1 MIECLPVIFKKDF
14 DVAVQ
19 NIKELVHVLRPDIDF
34 DSCFSVHPY
43 YNSIEMVRIMEQKK
57 QLFEND
63 FFETEEDMAFAVNDA
78 ILNGDIELREEVLK
92 NLNLVVISYGFQSKA
107 TFTVSSVSERNII
120 ICLQRIIKSV
130 TGKKYEPQE
139 FEVENQQ
146 NIDIHVIICLEIIL
160 LIYEKIQILVN

>member
-1 MIECLPVIFKKDF
+1 MECLPVIFKKDF

-43 YNSIEMVRIMEQKK
+43 YNSAEMVRLMEKNK

-78 ILNGDIELREEVLK
+78 ILNGDIETELPIIDGIEIRANNPWNRKLEESLER
-92 NLNLVVISYGFQSKA
+92 ISNNMFD
-107 TFTVSSVSERNII
+107 SVD
-120 ICLQRIIKSV
+120 
-130 TGKKYEPQE
+130 
-139 FEVENQQ
+139 F
-146 NIDIHVIICLEIIL
+146 DF
-160 LIYEKIQILVN
+160 

>member
-14 DVAVQ
+14 DIAVQ

-43 YNSIEMVRIMEQKK
+43 YNSAELVRLMEKEK

-78 ILNGDIELREEVLK
+78 ILNGDIETELPIIDGIEIRANNPWNQKLEQLLER
-92 NLNLVVISYGFQSKA
+92 
-107 TFTVSSVSERNII
+107 VSNNMFDS
-120 ICLQRIIKSV
+120 
-130 TGKKYEPQE
+130 
-139 FEVENQQ
+139 
-146 NIDIHVIICLEIIL
+146 IDFDF
-160 LIYEKIQILVN
+160 

>member
-34 DSCFSVHPY
+34 DSCFSIHPY
-43 YNSIEMVRIMEQKK
+43 YNSAEMVRLMEKNK

-78 ILNGDIELREEVLK
+78 ILNGDIETELPIIDGIGIRANNPWNRKLEEL
-92 NLNLVVISYGFQSKA
+92 LER
-107 TFTVSSVSERNII
+107 VSNNMFDS
-120 ICLQRIIKSV
+120 
-130 TGKKYEPQE
+130 
-139 FEVENQQ
+139 
-146 NIDIHVIICLEIIL
+146 IDFDF
-160 LIYEKIQILVN
+160 